1 MQLRRL
7 AQWQRRRHELATG
20 YDVRLAGIPG
30 LGLPHRPMAGVGE
43 HSWQSYS
50 VRIERPAFERDGVVR
65 ALAAAGIGTTYLTPP
80 LHQLAYC
87 RGVSELPDTG
97 HPGADRFT
105 DQLISLPLYPRLTE
119 TAIDRVGEVLEATL
133 GQSHVRPPRAT
144 RQPVSGSL
152 IAVTSVPLPL
162 RRGRQSDTLV
172 TRGGCG
178 PWSRGSRPEPT
189 LGEVRMAQHHR
200 SKTSSGWRLVS
211 AVVGCLLLA
220 LLSSCGGNGDKTG
233 VSLIIKTQTNPYFV
247 SMKQAAQVE
256 AKKTGTHLSVA
267 AGNADGDTQSQI
279 NAIDTAIARGD
290 KGILITSN
298 GPAVNAAL
306 RQAKDYGLFVVALD
320 TPLDPVKTA
329 DITYATDNF
338 QAGKLIGEYA
348 AARLAGKKA
357 VIAMLD
363 LYDDQV
369 VSVDIDRDHGFLTG
383 MGIDPGSK
391 TLNAKEERSGTYKGG
406 KGGSYEIA
414 CHQATQGAVDGG
426 RKAMEQCLS
435 RNPDINVVY
444 TINEPAGEGALR
456 RPEGRQPRGQ
466 DVHRL
471 HRRQLPG
478 HGGRRERHLRR
489 RRDAVPREDGA
500 ARRQRGR
507 EDRRGR
513 AAAGAAGG
521 RGLPRHRDPARHGQ
535 ADGRHQEPD
544 GRRRTQDVL
553 GHSR

>member
-1 MQLRRL
+1 M
-7 AQWQRRRHELATG
+7 
-20 YDVRLAGIPG
+20 V
-30 LGLPHRPMAGVGE
+30 
-43 HSWQSYS
+43 
-50 VRIERPAFERDGVVR
+50 
-65 ALAAAGIGTTYLTPP
+65 
-80 LHQLAYC
+80 
-87 RGVSELPDTG
+87 
-97 HPGADRFT
+97 
-105 DQLISLPLYPRLTE
+105 
-119 TAIDRVGEVLEATL
+119 
-133 GQSHVRPPRAT
+133 
-144 RQPVSGSL
+144 
-152 IAVTSVPLPL
+152 
-162 RRGRQSDTLV
+162 
-172 TRGGCG
+172 
-178 PWSRGSRPEPT
+178 
-189 LGEVRMAQHHR
+189 QHHR
-200 SKTSSGWRLVS
+200 SKASSGWRLVS
-211 AVVGCLLLA
+211 VVLGCCLLA

-298 GPAVNAAL
+298 GPAVNSAL

-320 TPLDPVKTA
+320 TPLDPVDTA

-444 TINEPAGEGALR
+444 TINEPAGEGAHAALKADNR
-456 RPEGRQPRGQ
+456 EDKTFIVSIDGSCQGMEDVENGIFAADATQYPGKMAQLGVQAVAKVGEGEQPPELPEGEDYLDTGTALVTAKPMAGIKSQTV
-466 DVHRL
+466 DE
-471 HRRQLPG
+471 
-478 HGGRRERHLRR
+478 GRKTCW
-489 RRDAVPREDGA
+489 GT
-500 ARRQRGR
+500 
-507 EDRRGR
+507 
-513 AAAGAAGG
+513 AG
-521 RGLPRHRDPARHGQ
+521 D
-535 ADGRHQEPD
+535 
-544 GRRRTQDVL
+544 
-553 GHSR
+553 